1 MKNLT
6 DGLRQRTSK
15 TQGRRDCC
23 PMSYKKERYKIVEYI
38 SNFPLKDIVISESF
52 KRTEPAPRKLD
63 KIKAA
68 CVDRGELPTNIVIND
83 NNMLI
88 DGYCTYLVAL
98 EQGFTD
104 IPVYRGCIE
113 LVEAYHSSQR
123 QQAYTWIVPAWLR
136 GKIKAGDRCLVRTSQ
151 GVARVKVGRVIRQ
164 QEPEQ
169 QARKSVLRLL

>member
-63 KIKAA
+63 KIKA
-68 CVDRGELPTNIVIND
+68 
-83 NNMLI
+83 
-88 DGYCTYLVAL
+88 
-98 EQGFTD
+98 
-104 IPVYRGCIE
+104 
-113 LVEAYHSSQR
+113 
-123 QQAYTWIVPAWLR
+123 
-136 GKIKAGDRCLVRTSQ
+136 GDRCLVRTSQ